1 MVAGAVGIGLGTYLV
16 THKTEDMAGG
26 QSCEPHLQPHA
37 IPEGVV
43 AFSVGGAALLSGAIL
58 FYVNR
63 PGRTEVSLA
72 PSIGP
77 GIGGAVLRG
86 SF

>member
-16 THKTEDMAGG
+16 THKTEDMVNG
-26 QSCEPHLQPHA
+26 QSCDPHLEPHA

-43 AFSVGGAALLSGAIL
+43 AFSVGGAALLTGAIL

-72 PSIGP
+72 PSVAP
-77 GIGGAVLRG
+77 GGGGAVLRG
-86 SF
+86 TF